1 MHVTSHPERRPPA
14 RMTLR
19 LRHAAPLLCTALT
32 ACGEYT
38 FVTIDSGFDLLP
50 EARAAIAEDGTVA
63 AARSQA
69 IVVGDGS
76 AAAGAIDLSGGGF
89 TITAASARRP
99 LQIRSEGDI
108 AFVAAHA
115 GVPGCVGDARG
126 AYRTD
131 AGGVA
136 PTILLEHCQADGGA
150 QVGPNIALSP
160 GGTVAVSDIVNGQG
174 ALWRGPV
181 AGPLSSLRTGTGEFF
196 NTGGLDVDDNGRV
209 SAQMEYFDGFAG
221 GLMRGVLAFD
231 TPEQAKAEIVTA
243 VEKLGIGAQPPHAT
257 NAAGTMALSI
267 NSPMSLNIGGTV
279 YDFAAGV
286 YVAHPTAFNSPKD
299 LTLVAGLDGPYCRV
313 GAVDIDDAGAVYFE
327 AQLDAEGHCGSAFW
341 DGIFHGGDPTTD
353 AVVARGAA
361 ELGDHQYFDSIRL
374 GEVNGG
380 GQVAF
385 LTTYSEPLV
394 PPFML
399 WRADP
404 VS

>member
-1 MHVTSHPERRPPA
+1 MPVTSPPELRPPA

-19 LRHAAPLLCTALT
+19 PLLAAPLLCAALT

-50 EARAAIAEDGTVA
+50 EARVAIAEDGTVA

-76 AAAGAIDLSGGGF
+76 AAASSIDLSAGGF

-99 LQIRSEGDI
+99 LQIGSEGDI
-108 AFVAAHA
+108 AFVANHA
-115 GVPGCVGDARG
+115 GVPGCVGDSRG

-131 AGGVA
+131 TGGLA
-136 PTILLEHCQADGGA
+136 PTVLREHCQADGGA
-150 QVGPNIALSP
+150 QIGPNIALSP

-196 NTGGLDVDDNGRV
+196 NTAGLDVDDSGRV
-209 SAQMEYFDGFAG
+209 SVQMEYFDGFAG

-231 TPEQAKAEIVTA
+231 TPEQAKADIVTA
-243 VEKLGIGAQPPHAT
+243 VEKLGIGTQPPHAT
-257 NAAGTMALSI
+257 NAAGTMVLSLNNAI
-267 NSPMSLNIGGTV
+267 ALNIGGTV
-279 YDFAAGV
+279 YDYAPGV
-286 YVAHPTAFNSPKD
+286 YVAVPTAFNSPKD
-299 LTLVAGLDGPYCRV
+299 LTRIADLDGAYCRF
-313 GAVDIDDAGAVYFE
+313 GAVDIDDAGTVYFE

-341 DGIFHGGDPTTD
+341 DGIFHGNDPTND

-394 PPFML
+394 PPYML

-404 VS
+404 V